1 MRLSESDR
9 RRLAQARL
17 WADQYE
23 ARLRDET
30 ETSAIIN
37 AIADGNPKQIAA
49 VRRLLGTG
57 FMAGYLAATGAGSD
71 RDD

>member
-1 MRLSESDR
+1 MKLSDSDK
-9 RRLAQARL
+9 RRLAQARM

-57 FMAGYLAATGAGSD
+57 FMAGYLAATAGSD
-71 RDD
+71 TDD